1 MLLLTLLLQRKPN
14 HVKETRAVFVEFFRI
29 VTQDSNQDPAS
40 RHHHHHHHHRR
51 RDRDGSSSSSFKEC
65 TCSAKV
71 LQAFA
76 LFEMKQ
82 GRVKKAYSL
91 AKMAVEMDPELEPLL
106 RWKQFRVAQELYDH

>member
-40 RHHHHHHHHRR
+40 RHHHHHHHRR
-51 RDRDGSSSSSFKEC
+51 RDRDGSSSASFKEC